1 MKAIHKIIAA
11 LSGAILLVS
20 LGMAVSFWAFEQIEA
35 SAAARRHTRLVMIS
49 AGELLGRLMD
59 AESSQR
65 GYALTG
71 NPVFLEP
78 YLAVRDD
85 IHSHLQVLREL
96 TLIDS
101 ARHHLDVIA
110 PLVENK
116 MAEMAKIVELRGA
129 HKLAAMQAMFSS
141 GQGKR
146 TMDSIRD
153 GLHSFDLIEEAALD
167 AHEADFKAKMRFLF
181 SVIVFASVFAL
192 LLALAFGYQ
201 VYRGTQ
207 QRLKNLINQENERF
221 LGVLQEKNVE
231 LESAREVADR
241 ANLAKSDFL
250 SNMSHEIRT
259 PMNAIIGMSHL
270 ALKTDLTQR
279 QRDYIKKIQAS
290 GRHLLNIINDILDFS
305 KIEAGKLNV
314 EHIGF
319 ELEKVLDNVANLIA
333 EKTALKG
340 LELVFDVDKGV
351 PTHLIGDPLR
361 LGQILINYGNNAVKF
376 TERGEVDIVIRLK
389 EETEHDVLIYC
400 AVRDTGIGLSEA
412 QMAHLFQRFSQA
424 DTSTTREF
432 GGTGL
437 GLAISRKLVELM
449 HGEVGVESELGQGST
464 FWFTA
469 RLGKCVGLQKKPA
482 LSTNLQGKRVLVVDD
497 NDNARLVLDDM
508 LQGMSFTVDQAESG
522 KMAIAAVNRAEAQ
535 GTPYDIVFLDWQM
548 PAMDGSETAR
558 RLRDLPLEH
567 MPHLMMVTAFGRE
580 EVIKDSEA
588 AGIEMVLI
596 KPVNASLLFDSVA
609 RVLGGVIA
617 DGARTA
623 GEVPSDSF
631 EQLASIKGS
640 RVLLVE
646 DNDMNQEVATELLQ
660 EGGFVV
666 DLAEN
671 GQVALEMVYAVDYDV
686 VLMDMQMPVMDGVT
700 STREIRKEARFKDLP
715 IIAMTANAMQV
726 DRDLCLAA
734 GMNDHIPKPIEP
746 EDLWATLLKWVKPW
760 HGFAVAEVVS
770 PAPAT
775 EEEIP
780 SGIDGLDTAAGLRRV
795 LGKRRLY
802 LSMLKKFVAGQ
813 KLATVD
819 IKQALEANDWLTAER
834 LAHTLKGLAAHIG
847 ATGLQQ
853 IAEKLEAAIKEKQSP
868 QAVDVRIEA
877 LKVPLHTLIAQLEA
891 QLPKAPAKVA
901 VVLDQEKL
909 KLVCTQLEA
918 LLVDDDAEAADLLE
932 ANEALLDT
940 AFPAQFYA
948 ISEGIRTF
956 NFEAALVALR
966 SACANPAGKEM

>member
-1 MKAIHKIIAA
+1 MNASHKIIAA

-20 LGMAVSFWAFEQIEA
+20 LGGAVSFWAFEQIEEA
-35 SAAARRHTRLVMIS
+35 AAARRHTRQVMIGAS
-49 AGELLGRLMD
+49 DLLSKLMD
-59 AESSQR
+59 AETSQR

-71 NPVFLEP
+71 DEAFLEP
-78 YLAVRDD
+78 YLAVRDSVRAD
-85 IHSHLQVLREL
+85 LQALVEQ
-96 TLIDS
+96 TSIAS
-101 ARHHLDVIA
+101 ARHHLDLIA
-110 PLVENK
+110 PLLDNK
-116 MAEMAKIVELRGA
+116 MAEMAQVIDLRGA
-129 HKLAAMQAMFSS
+129 HKLAAVRASVGS
-141 GQGKR
+141 AQGKQ
-146 TMDSIRD
+146 TMDSIRAE
-153 GLHSFDLIEEAALD
+153 LRSFDLIEDIALEAHD
-167 AHEADFKAKMRFLF
+167 ADFESKMRFLF
-181 SVIVFASVFAL
+181 SGIVFASTFAL
-192 LLALAFGYQ
+192 MLALAFGYQ

-207 QRLKNLINQENERF
+207 QRLRNLINLENERF
-221 LGVLQEKNVE
+221 LGVLQEKNIE
-231 LESAREVADR
+231 LESARAVADR

-270 ALKTDLTQR
+270 ALKTDLTPR
-279 QRDYIKKIQAS
+279 QRDYVKKIQAS

-314 EHIGF
+314 EYIGF

-333 EKTALKG
+333 EKTAMKG
-340 LELVFDVDKGV
+340 LELIFDVDKNV

-376 TERGEVDIVIRLK
+376 TERGEVDILIRIK
-389 EETEHDVLIYC
+389 EESDQEVLIYC
-400 AVRDTGIGLSEA
+400 AVRDTGIGLSDE

-449 HGEVGVESELGQGST
+449 HGEVGVESELGKGST

-469 RLGKCVGLQKKPA
+469 RLGKCVGLQNKPA
-482 LSTNLQGKRVLVVDD
+482 PSPTMQGKRALVVDD

-508 LQGMSFTVDQAESG
+508 LQGMGFTVDQAESG
-522 KMAIAAVNRAEAQ
+522 QMAIAAVNRAEAH

-548 PAMDGSETAR
+548 PVMDGSETAR

-580 EVIKDSEA
+580 EVIKGSEE
-588 AGIEMVLI
+588 AGIEVVLI

-617 DGARTA
+617 DGARAA
-623 GEVPSDSF
+623 GEVTSDSF
-631 EQLASIKGS
+631 EQLASIKGC

-660 EGGFVV
+660 EAGFVV

-700 STREIRKEARFKDLP
+700 STREIRKEKRFKDLP
-715 IIAMTANAMQV
+715 VIAMTANAMQV

-746 EDLWATLLKWVKPW
+746 EDLWKTLLKWVKPRD
-760 HGFAVAEVVS
+760 VPVLAELAL
-770 PAPAT
+770 PPLGAT
-775 EEEIP
+775 EIP

-795 LGKRRLY
+795 LGKQWLY

-813 KLATVD
+813 KSATVN
-819 IKQALEANDWLTAER
+819 INQALEADDRLTAER
-834 LAHTLKGLAAHIG
+834 LAHTLKGLSAHIG
-847 ATGLQQ
+847 ATGLQRM
-853 IAEKLEAAIKEKQSP
+853 AEKLEAAIKGNEP
-868 QAVDVRIEA
+868 RQAIDVRIEA
-877 LKVPLHTLIAQLEA
+877 LKVPLHTLISQLET
-891 QLPKAPAKVA
+891 QLPKDQVKAA
-901 VVLDQEKL
+901 VILDQEKL
-909 KLVCTQLEA
+909 KLVCAQLEA
-918 LLVDDDAEAADLLE
+918 LLADDDAEAADFLE
-932 ANEALLDT
+932 ANEVLLKM
-940 AFPAQFYA
+940 AFPEHFYA
-948 ISEGIRTF
+948 IGDGVRSF
-956 NFEAALVALR
+956 NFEAALAALH
-966 SACANPAGKEM
+966 SARADLT